1 MKKNFINNNI
11 TFTFTFTEQIPYTDK
26 QNLQDYYNNTNRN
39 LQKNIF
45 KNSTP
50 LTYMPSQPSPI
61 HLENDHDNEDERKRD
76 FMTVNHLNKVKDSEE
91 LEYRT

>member
-1 MKKNFINNNI
+1 MDNNI
-11 TFTFTFTEQIPYTDK
+11 TITFTFTEQIPYTGK

-50 LTYMPSQPSPI
+50 LPYMPSQPSPI
-61 HLENDHDNEDERKRD
+61 HLLR
-76 FMTVNHLNKVKDSEE
+76 
-91 LEYRT
+91 